1 MEERGMYEADAGSIS
16 IALLGDIAPTR
27 RLSIF
32 REERY
37 LQLRELL
44 NSVDAVFTNL
54 EGSVHKY
61 HDGGHAQ
68 RSSGGTYST
77 VEPHLLA
84 DLKWL
89 GIDML
94 TCGSTHADDYG
105 PDGIVKTIQYLD
117 EAGIVHAGSGRH
129 LAEARSPGFLDTPRG
144 RVALIGT
151 TAHFNPQGRAGEQR
165 RETVGYPGVNA
176 IRHHGVYEVNASTM
190 EMVRQLG
197 KAINW
202 DVELGR
208 RQSLADKTPDHGGD
222 AYDLLGQTFVL
233 GEALGFRRYAEEA
246 DIVENVRQVRYAKE
260 MADRVIVSMHSHDL
274 GGQSYL
280 SGRREDP
287 PEFMVDFAKRSID
300 AGADVFV
307 GHGGPALGIEIYGGR
322 PIFYGLPTFIGQ
334 LETVRFLPE
343 QAYERYGLGPE
354 ATPDEFVK
362 NRYEHRDGGA
372 GRAERGG
379 AFAVCDFDGSA
390 VKEIRLYPFQLGG
403 AGQSRAQRGRP
414 MLAEGDAGRKSIEQV
429 QRLSS
434 KYGTE
439 VAYQDGLG
447 VIRP

>member
-1 MEERGMYEADAGSIS
+1 MYEAETGSIS

-27 RLSIF
+27 RLSVF
-32 REERY
+32 REERF

-61 HDGGHAQ
+61 LDGGHAQ
-68 RSSGGTYST
+68 RSGGGTYST

-105 PDGIVKTIQYLD
+105 PDGILKTIQYLD

-129 LAEARSPGFLDTPRG
+129 LAEARAPGFLDTPRG
-144 RVALIGT
+144 RVAVIGT
-151 TAHFNPQGRAGEQR
+151 TAHFNPGGRAGEQR
-165 RETVGYPGVNA
+165 RETLGYPGVNA
-176 IRHHGVYEVNASTM
+176 IRHHGVYEVDAPTLA
-190 EMVRQLG
+190 MVRQLG
-197 KAINW
+197 RAINW

-208 RQSLADKTPDHGGD
+208 RRSLADKVTDHGED

-233 GEALGFRRYAEEA
+233 GDTLAFRRYAEEA

-260 MADRVIVSMHSHDL
+260 MADRVIVSMHSHEL
-274 GGQSYL
+274 GGPSYL
-280 SGRREDP
+280 TGRREDP
-287 PEFMVDFAKRSID
+287 AEFMVDFAKRCID

-307 GHGGPALGIEIYGGR
+307 GHGGPALGIELYQGR
-322 PIFYGLPTFIGQ
+322 PIFYGLSTFIGQ

-343 QAYERYGLGPE
+343 QAYERYGLGTE
-354 ATPDEFVK
+354 ATPVDFVK
-362 NRYEHRDGGA
+362 NRYENRDTGA
-372 GRAERGG
+372 PRADRGG
-379 AFAVCDFDGSA
+379 AFAVCDFEGPE
-390 VKEIRLYPFQLGG
+390 VKEIRLFPIQLGG
-403 AGQSRAQRGRP
+403 AAQTRAQRGRP
-414 MLAEGDAGRKSIEQV
+414 MLAEPAAGKRSIEQIE
-429 QRLSS
+429 RLSA
-434 KYGTE
+434 KYGTQ
-439 VAYQDGLG
+439 VAYADGIG